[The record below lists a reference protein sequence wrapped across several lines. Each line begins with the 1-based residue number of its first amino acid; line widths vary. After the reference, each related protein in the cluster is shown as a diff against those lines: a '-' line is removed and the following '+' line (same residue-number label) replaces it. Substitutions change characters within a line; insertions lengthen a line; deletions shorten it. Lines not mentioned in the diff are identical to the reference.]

1 LNEAGSFVIQ
11 VFTNLH
17 FPFLT
22 ITVTPMPTTSP
33 AWRIAI
39 SGLLALS
46 VAMGIGRFA
55 FTPLLP
61 MMLHDGAVDLH
72 SGGWLATANYI
83 GYFFGALS
91 CMMIRRPATQMIRW
105 GLGMTIVLT
114 LGMGVS
120 MAVSFGGLLPGLE
133 QPLWLLLRALSGVAS
148 AWVVVFASGWC
159 LVQLTLLRV
168 PRLGGIIYCGPGI
181 GILVTGLLAG
191 GVSAIDW
198 RASSTWTMFGLLAFF
213 LSALIWRTFGS
224 ASTHAAPAPVP
235 TGAAQSTSKN
245 AIVGDSVHHR
255 KRSESRILVVAYG
268 LSGFGYIITATFLPV
283 IARNAM
289 PDSNLHDMFWPL
301 FGACVALGAW
311 LAVFIPVH
319 FDHRRL
325 LCTCY
330 LMQAAGVLATVIWP
344 TLAGF
349 ALGSVLLGLP
359 FTAITLF
366 AMREA
371 HRLASATKVPANRL
385 IGLLTAAYGLGQ
397 IAGPPLA
404 TRLVKQT
411 GTFSPS
417 LLAAAGALI
426 LGAVVLFTIS
436 NWSSASPDH

>member
-1 LNEAGSFVIQ
+1 
-11 VFTNLH
+11 
-17 FPFLT
+17 
-22 ITVTPMPTTSP
+22 MPTISP

-39 SGLLALS
+39 SGLVALS

-61 MMLHDGAVDLH
+61 MMLHDGVVDLQ

-91 CMMIRRPATQMIRW
+91 CLVIRWQPTQMIRW
-105 GLGMTIVLT
+105 GLGMTAFLT
-114 LGMGVS
+114 LAMGVS
-120 MAVSFGGLLPGLE
+120 MAASFGGLLSGLE
-133 QPLWLLLRALSGVAS
+133 QPLWLLLRAASGVAS
-148 AWVVVFASGWC
+148 AWVIVFGSGWC
-159 LVQLTLLRV
+159 LVQLTQLRV
-168 PRLGGIIYCGPGI
+168 PRLGGIIFCGPGI

-198 RASSTWTMFGLLAFF
+198 RASSTWTMFGLLAFG
-213 LSALIWRTFGS
+213 LSALIWHTFNG
-224 ASTHAAPAPVP
+224 APARVDAAPVP
-235 TGAAQSTSKN
+235 AGAAQHADKTSVAGN
-245 AIVGDSVHHR
+245 SVRRR
-255 KRSESRILVVAYG
+255 KKIESRFLVVAYG

-283 IARNAM
+283 IARKAM
-289 PDSNLHDMFWPL
+289 PDSSLHDMFWPL

-325 LCTCY
+325 LCACY
-330 LMQAAGVLATVIWP
+330 LMQAAGVLSSVIWP
-344 TLAGF
+344 TLGGF
-349 ALGSVLLGLP
+349 ALGSILLGLP

-366 AMREA
+366 AMRES
-371 HRLASATKVPANRL
+371 HRLALATQMPAQRL
-385 IGLLTAAYGLGQ
+385 IGLLTASYGLGQ

-404 TRLVKQT
+404 TQLVRQT

-426 LGAVVLFTIS
+426 AGAAVLFAMS
-436 NWSSASPDH
+436 NLSPVNPDR

>member
-1 LNEAGSFVIQ
+1 
-11 VFTNLH
+11 
-17 FPFLT
+17 
-22 ITVTPMPTTSP
+22 MPTISP

-61 MMLHDGAVDLH
+61 MMLHDGVVDLQ

-91 CMMIRRPATQMIRW
+91 CMVIRWQPTQMIRW
-105 GLGMTIVLT
+105 GLGMTAVLT

-120 MAVSFGGLLPGLE
+120 MAAPFGGLFAGLE
-133 QPLWLLLRALSGVAS
+133 QPLWLLLRAASGVAS

-159 LVQLTLLRV
+159 LVQLTQLRV

-198 RASSTWTMFGLLAFF
+198 RASSTWTMFGLLAFG
-213 LSALIWRTFGS
+213 LSALIWRTFDS
-224 ASTHAAPAPVP
+224 APARVGPAPVP
-235 TGAAQSTSKN
+235 AGAAQHTGKSAVT
-245 AIVGDSVHHR
+245 GHSVRHR
-255 KRSESRILVVAYG
+255 QKIESRILVVAYG

-283 IARNAM
+283 IARKAM

-330 LMQAAGVLATVIWP
+330 LMQAAGVLASVIWP
-344 TLAGF
+344 SLAGF
-349 ALGSVLLGLP
+349 ALGSILLGLP

-366 AMREA
+366 AMRES
-371 HRLASATKVPANRL
+371 HRLALATQIPAHRL

-404 TRLVKQT
+404 TQLVRQT

-426 LGAVVLFTIS
+426 VGAAVFFTMS
-436 NWSSASPDH
+436 NLSSASPDH